1 MTLPDAW
8 PFPAQAHNPAPVT
21 TKEKAMA
28 AGKQVDSRK
37 AGKPYKPDPGR
48 KAPGGTTMVIKWEAF
63 AKRIPSLRTQRIVA
77 SQEKAK
83 YLEMVNAAAKEA
95 GMLAEVV
102 SAYMKTEGGKSFKDY
117 QRKTDQLA
125 LALDTLPELD
135 TTHAPPDDDDE
146 DDDDETKGRGDAPN
160 AAPLTDASA
169 SESKSPETPP
179 AADAGNS
186 SPPTRRRNKGA
197 PEIGPVH

>member
-1 MTLPDAW
+1 M
-8 PFPAQAHNPAPVT
+8 
-21 TKEKAMA
+21 
-28 AGKQVDSRK
+28 AGKQIDSRK
-37 AGKPYKPDPGR
+37 AGKPYKGPKGDPGR
-48 KAPGGTTMVIKWEAF
+48 KDPGGSVMVIKWEAF
-63 AKRIPSLRTQRIVA
+63 AKRIPALRTQRIVA

-83 YLEMVNAAAKEA
+83 YLEMVSAAAKEA

-102 SAYMKTEGGKSFKDY
+102 AAYMKAEGGKSFKDY

-135 TTHAPPDDDDE
+135 TTHAPPDDDDDDE
-146 DDDDETKGRGDAPN
+146 DDESTVASEGSN

-169 SESKSPETPP
+169 SEGKSSETPP
-179 AADAGNS
+179 APDAS
-186 SPPTRRRNKGA
+186 TSTPPTRRRNNGA